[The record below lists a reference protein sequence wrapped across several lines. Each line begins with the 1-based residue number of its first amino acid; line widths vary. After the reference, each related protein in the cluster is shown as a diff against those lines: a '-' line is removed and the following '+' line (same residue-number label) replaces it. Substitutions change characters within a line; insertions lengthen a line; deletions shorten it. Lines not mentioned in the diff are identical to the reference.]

1 MSISKKV
8 SEVFG
13 VSNEEIAS
21 YIERKEVDDEFQ
33 KGLTQNK
40 HIIIFGSSKQG
51 KTAVT
56 NKHLEEK
63 SLVRI
68 NCVPE
73 SKPIDIYKSL
83 LRQLNIEFEEE
94 KTLQTTIGFG
104 GKGGVK
110 AKVKIPIIVEVEA
123 TAQASGDK
131 STTKNIKTKSIE
143 YNLELPQ
150 DISEIL
156 KKINFK
162 KRIVLENFHYLEE
175 ETQRDLSFHLR
186 LFEDY
191 NILFVILGIWREKN
205 RLAQYNGDLQDRLI
219 EIPVEP
225 WKHEDFNRVIKEG
238 EPLLNVSF
246 DEISHKL
253 IEESFDS
260 IGVFQELCKE
270 VCIAAGVFITQTKTF
285 VLKQEHLEIAVKKK
299 LEDYSGR
306 HIRSIESFVQQ
317 KAKSSDKTPLYLAY
331 YFISI
336 VLTEKFDDIV
346 DGLKRKQIQDKIQ
359 LIHHRPSD
367 VRPSDMSNFL
377 HNIKEGQI
385 KRAIVPPIFDYD
397 MSIRT
402 LKIIDST
409 FYFFLRNYDCK
420 ELFEELDKPEGIE

>member
-1 MSISKKV
+1 MNSFKKT
-8 SEVFG
+8 SDVFG
-13 VSNEEIAS
+13 VSNEEIKS
-21 YIERKEVDDEFQ
+21 YIERTEVDDEFI

-51 KTAVT
+51 KTSVT
-56 NKHLEEK
+56 NKHLQEK
-63 SLVRI
+63 DLIRI

-83 LRQLNIEFEEE
+83 LRQLKIEFHEE
-94 KTLQTTIGFG
+94 KSIQTSIGLG
-104 GKGGVK
+104 GKGGMK
-110 AKVKIPIIVEVEA
+110 AKVKIPFLIDAE
-123 TAQASGDK
+123 ASGETSGSK
-131 STTKNIKTKSIE
+131 TTTRSTKTKTIE

-156 KKINFK
+156 KNVDFK

-186 LFEDY
+186 IFEDY

-225 WKHEDFNRVIKEG
+225 WKHEDFKRVILEG

-246 DEISHKL
+246 SDITDQ
-253 IEESFDS
+253 IITESFDS

-270 VCIAAGVFITQTKTF
+270 TCIAAGVIETQKNT
-285 VLKQEHLEIAVKKK
+285 VILNPEHLKKAVQKK

-306 HIRSIESFVQQ
+306 HIRSIESFIEQ

-336 VLTEKFDDIV
+336 ILTEQFDDIV
-346 DGLKRKQIQDKIQ
+346 AGMKRKQIQEKIQ
-359 LIHHRPSD
+359 LAHHRPDD

-385 KRAIVPPIFDYD
+385 KKAIVPPIFDYD

-409 FYFFLRNYDCK
+409 FYFFLRNYDCI
-420 ELFEELDKPEGIE
+420 ELLEELDKPSGI